1 MTHTANQK
9 VIFTRKE
16 TKAFKLYV
24 VEVLLIGAGLY
35 FIAPSGSGQIVGV
48 LLAIALI
55 PIPPLVIY
63 LFRKWWPSA

>member
-1 MTHTANQK
+1 MTHTVNQK

-24 VEVLLIGAGLY
+24 VEVLLIGVGLY
-35 FIAPSGSGQIVGV
+35 FIAPSGSGQMI
-48 LLAIALI
+48 AILFAISLI

-63 LFRKWWPSA
+63 LYRKWRPSA